1 MKRSQ
6 GEKFLMGFVIEIK
19 GLSKVYPTA
28 ESSQGLKV
36 LDDIAFGV
44 EEKEFLAVV
53 GPSGCG
59 KTTLLEIMAGLRK
72 PNSGGIYLD
81 GRIIT
86 DPDPAIGIVFQEES
100 TFPWLTVEENIGFGL
115 RMKGIP
121 KEERDR
127 RIQEVI
133 ELVEL
138 QGFEKRYPFEL
149 SGGMRQ
155 RVSLARTIIMHPR
168 VILMD
173 EPFGALD
180 EQTRL
185 TLGLEILRI
194 ADRTKSTI
202 ILITHSINEAVLLSD
217 RIVVLTRRP
226 GRVKSII
233 PSKLAKP
240 RSVDTLS
247 DALFA
252 SLVGQI
258 WKDLREEGH
267 RGRE

>member
-1 MKRSQ
+1 MKR
-6 GEKFLMGFVIEIK
+6 VIEVK
-19 GLSKVYPTA
+19 SLSKVYPTA
-28 ESSQGLKV
+28 ESPLGLTV
-36 LDDIAFGV
+36 LEELSFAV
-44 EEKEFLAVV
+44 EEKEFLTVV

-72 PNSGGIYLD
+72 PSSGGVYLD
-81 GRIIT
+81 GQVI
-86 DPDPAIGIVFQEES
+86 DAPDPSIGIVFQEES
-100 TFPWLTVEENIGFGL
+100 TFPWLTVEENVSFGL
-115 RMKGIP
+115 RMKGVERKEI
-121 KEERDR
+121 EERTR
-127 RIQEVI
+127 EVI

-138 QGFEKRYPFEL
+138 KGFEKRYPFEL

-155 RVSLARTIIMHPR
+155 RVSLARTVIMHPR

-194 ADRTKSTI
+194 AERTESTI

-226 GRVKSII
+226 GRVKSLL
-233 PSKLAKP
+233 PSTLEKP

-252 SLVGQI
+252 RLVGQI
-258 WKDLREEGH
+258 WKDLRQEGH
-267 RGRE
+267 RGRDID

>member
-1 MKRSQ
+1 
-6 GEKFLMGFVIEIK
+6 MGFVIEIR
-19 GLSKVYPTA
+19 GLSKVYPTP
-28 ESSQGLKV
+28 ERPQGLKV

-44 EEKEFLAVV
+44 EEGEFLTVV

-72 PNSGGIYLD
+72 PTSGGIYLD
-81 GRIIT
+81 GRMIT

-115 RMKGIP
+115 RMKGVG
-121 KEERDR
+121 KDERER
-127 RIQEVI
+127 QVQEVI
-133 ELVEL
+133 DLVEL
-138 QGFEKRYPFEL
+138 PGFEKRYPFEL

-194 ADRTKSTI
+194 AERTQSTI
-202 ILITHSINEAVLLSD
+202 ALITHSINEAVLLSD

-226 GRVKSII
+226 GRVKSVI

-252 SLVGQI
+252 KLVGQI
-258 WKDLREEGH
+258 WKDLREEGY
-267 RGRE
+267 RERDED

>member
-1 MKRSQ
+1 MAR
-6 GEKFLMGFVIEIK
+6 VIEVR

-28 ESSQGLKV
+28 ESPQGLVV
-36 LDDIAFGV
+36 LEDISF
-44 EEKEFLAVV
+44 ELQEKEFLTVV

-59 KTTLLEIMAGLRK
+59 KTTLLEVMAGLRK
-72 PNSGGIYLD
+72 PTSGSVYLD
-81 GRIIT
+81 GHAIH

-100 TFPWLTVEENIGFGL
+100 TFPWLTVEENVGFGL
-115 RMKGIP
+115 RMKGVGK
-121 KEERDR
+121 KEIEKRT
-127 RIQEVI
+127 QEVI
-133 ELVEL
+133 DLVEL
-138 QGFEKRYPFEL
+138 KGFEKRYPFEL

-155 RVSLARTIIMHPR
+155 RVSLARTVIMHPR

-194 ADRTKSTI
+194 AERTESTI
-202 ILITHSINEAVLLSD
+202 LLITHSINEAVLLSD

-226 GRVKSII
+226 GRVKSFI
-233 PSKLAKP
+233 PSPLGKP
-240 RSVDTLS
+240 RSVDTLG

-252 SLVGQI
+252 QLVGQI
-258 WKDLREEGH
+258 WKDLREEGN
-267 RGRE
+267 RGRSID

>member
-1 MKRSQ
+1 
-6 GEKFLMGFVIEIK
+6 MGRVIEVK

-28 ESSQGLKV
+28 ESPQGLKV
-36 LDDIAFGV
+36 LDEISFGV
-44 EEKEFLAVV
+44 EEKEFLTVV

-72 PNSGGIYLD
+72 PSSGGAYLD
-81 GRIIT
+81 GHKIN

-100 TFPWLTVEENIGFGL
+100 TFPWLTVEENISFGL
-115 RMKGIP
+115 RMKEVGK
-121 KEERDR
+121 KEIENRT
-127 RIQEVI
+127 QEVI

-138 QGFEKRYPFEL
+138 KGFEKRYPFEL

-155 RVSLARTIIMHPR
+155 RVSLARTVIMHPR

-194 ADRTKSTI
+194 AERTESTI
-202 ILITHSINEAVLLSD
+202 LLITHSINEAVLLSD

-226 GRVKSII
+226 GRVKSFIA
-233 PSKLAKP
+233 SKLEKP
-240 RSVDTLS
+240 RSVDSLS

-252 SLVGQI
+252 RLVGQI
-258 WKDLREEGH
+258 WKDLREEGY
-267 RGRE
+267 RGREID